1 MILNDCNVEDGD
13 DGDKDDDED
22 DDYAMDANWHIS
34 RQVLPQATSA
44 FPVTALLP
52 HTTAYPSPYCS
63 PVYSLQPAKPNVRS
77 ATVVPLT
84 FSDGIGLST

>member
-1 MILNDCNVEDGD
+1 MTHWLLSFVCFEGKHIILNDDKEE

-52 HTTAYPSPYCS
+52 HTTAYPSQYFTQNYPWVL
-63 PVYSLQPAKPNVRS
+63 PVPE
-77 ATVVPLT
+77 
-84 FSDGIGLST
+84 FH

>member
-1 MILNDCNVEDGD
+1 MILNDDNAEEVYEDG
-13 DGDKDDDED
+13 DED

-52 HTTAYPSPYCS
+52 HTTAYPSQYFTQNCP
-63 PVYSLQPAKPNVRS
+63 
-77 ATVVPLT
+77 
-84 FSDGIGLST
+84 